1 MTEHREPVRSYCSR
15 CRQELTWLTDVDR
28 DDPAAVEQA
37 QADLLATHELECE
50 GPDEGNTLRLTSRP
64 W

>member
-1 MTEHREPVRSYCSR
+1 MAEEHRPVTSYCTR

-28 DDPAAVEQA
+28 DDPAAVSQA

-50 GPDEGNTLRLTSRP
+50 GPDEGNTVRLTSRP